1 MYRGVREDG
10 AFLTGSRQ
18 SSLRVGVRR
27 MDSFASTDPL
37 HEVTVYDVRGN
48 AIGTAAEIFGDA
60 SHEAA
65 SPIVQTGSAI
75 LE

>member
-1 MYRGVREDG
+1 
-10 AFLTGSRQ
+10 
-18 SSLRVGVRR
+18 